1 MFWQLLTE
9 QLQKVMFTNS
19 SKNQCCVQYYWS
31 KLHAGKNKIY
41 FLSKCTAQFIPR
53 FWESFTLNPS
63 TLNPYTLNPLLFEYP
78 AFEYPDF
85 VSLIVEYPE
94 FEFPW
99 TWIHKID
106 YSKWTNF
113 QSNGISKEWG
123 FNVMGIKNIS
133 FKILN
138 MQPIFNILGIQ
149 IKGDLKYGYSNS
161 RDSK

>member
-1 MFWQLLTE
+1 MLCPILLV
-9 QLQKVMFTNS
+9 KVACRKKWNLFSFKMHGTIYP
-19 SKNQCCVQYYWS
+19 QILRI
-31 KLHAGKNKIY
+31 LH
-41 FLSKCTAQFIPR
+41 F
-53 FWESFTLNPS
+53 ESFYLES
-63 TLNPYTLNPLLFEYP
+63 LYFEYP

-94 FEFPW
+94 FESPW

-149 IKGDLKYGYSNS
+149 IKGDSKYGYSNS

>member
-1 MFWQLLTE
+1 MLCPILLV
-9 QLQKVMFTNS
+9 KVACRKKWNLFSFKMNATLN
-19 SKNQCCVQYYWS
+19 
-31 KLHAGKNKIY
+31 
-41 FLSKCTAQFIPR
+41 LS
-53 FWESFTLNPS
+53 TLNPS
-63 TLNPYTLNPLLFEYP
+63 TLNPLLFEYP

-94 FEFPW
+94 FESPW

-149 IKGDLKYGYSNS
+149 IKGDSKYGYSNS